1 MEQDQTTQSGHYDT
15 DRVQLSLASGP
26 NLARQDKIQTYWR
39 LIIIQA
45 WQNRGEITLH
55 KSILIPVD
63 LANVTVVD
71 SLLDY
76 ASALGGSNSKIILLN
91 VVEEI
96 PDWAAV
102 ELPRG
107 TLDKSVQSSL
117 EKLKALAAS
126 ASIEVEVEV
135 RVGHP
140 YKTILE
146 VAQEKRAEMIIVSS
160 HQPELQNFFLG
171 STAAKVVRHATC
183 SVLVVR

>member
-1 MEQDQTTQSGHYDT
+1 M
-15 DRVQLSLASGP
+15 
-26 NLARQDKIQTYWR
+26 N
-39 LIIIQA
+39 
-45 WQNRGEITLH
+45 
-55 KSILIPVD
+55 KSILIAVD
-63 LANVTVVD
+63 LGNAAKVD
-71 SLLDY
+71 SLIAH
-76 ASALGGSNSKIILLN
+76 ASVYDNSNSRIILLN

-96 PDWAAV
+96 PSWAAV

-126 ASIEVEVEV
+126 SSIEVEVEV
-135 RVGHP
+135 RLGHP

-146 VAQEKRAEMIIVSS
+146 VAEEKSAELIIVAS
-160 HQPELQNFFLG
+160 HQPEHQNYFLG